1 MNKIAPELE
10 NVRSVAIAG
19 HVRPDGDCVG
29 ACMGLYLYIK
39 DNFPHIDAQV
49 YLEKIPVSYNI
60 IKGTEDICSNFGADT
75 EYDLFIGLDS
85 GDLQRF
91 GDAVKY
97 FNTAKRS
104 ICIDHHISN
113 NGYADINHIV
123 PGASSTSELIYELL
137 DEDKITAPIAEALYM
152 GIAHDTG
159 VFQYSCTSPRTMEI
173 GGKLISKGIPF
184 TKILDDTYYKKTYVQ
199 NQITGRALMESILL
213 LHGKCIASSI
223 RMKDMD
229 FYGVNTSDLDGI
241 VSQLRNTK
249 DVEVA
254 IFLYEIKAQEFK
266 VSMRSNEIVDV
277 QEVASYFGGG
287 GHVRAAGCTMQGSIY
302 DVLNNLT
309 RRIEIQ
315 LKAWENE
322 K

>member
-60 IKGTEDICSNFGADT
+60 IKGTEDICSNFEADT

-85 GDLQRF
+85 GDLLRF

>member
-39 DNFPHIDAQV
+39 DNFPHIDVQV

-60 IKGTEDICSNFGADT
+60 LKGTEDICSNFEADT

-97 FNTAKRS
+97 FDTAKRS

>member
-19 HVRPDGDCVG
+19 HMRPDGDCVG

-39 DNFPHIDAQV
+39 DNFPHIDVQV
-49 YLEKIPVSYNI
+49 YLEKIPVSYNF
-60 IKGTEDICSNFGADT
+60 IKGTEDICSDFGADK

-85 GDLQRF
+85 GDRQRY

-97 FNTAKRS
+97 LDAAKRS

-113 NGYADINHIV
+113 NGYADVNHIV

-137 DEDKITAPIAEALYM
+137 DEEKITNPIAEALYM

-159 VFQYSCTSPRTMEI
+159 VFQYTCTSPRTMEI
-173 GGKLISKGIPF
+173 GGKLIGKGIPF

-213 LHGKCIASSI
+213 LHGTCIASSI
-223 RMKDMD
+223 RMKDME
-229 FYGVNTSDLDGI
+229 FYGVDTSDLDGI

-249 DVEVA
+249 GVEVA

-315 LKAWENE
+315 LKAWEN
-322 K
+322 KK